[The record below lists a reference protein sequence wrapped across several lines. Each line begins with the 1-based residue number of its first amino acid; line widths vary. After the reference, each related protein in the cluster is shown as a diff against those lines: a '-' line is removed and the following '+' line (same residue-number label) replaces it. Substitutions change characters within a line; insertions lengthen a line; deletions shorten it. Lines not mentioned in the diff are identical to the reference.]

1 MTKTSELR
9 LTGLLAF
16 VAAIAAPAAFAQDT
30 TTTTDQAQAA
40 QSQPATPATPAIPAT
55 PAEPAN
61 KTWADLDVNKD
72 GNLDKTEAAPIPTL
86 QAVFDKADTDA
97 NGLLTGEEYKTYLA
111 MNGDG
116 KARPKK

>member
-30 TTTTDQAQAA
+30 TATTDQAQAA
-40 QSQPATPATPAIPAT
+40 QSQPATPATPAT
-55 PAEPAN
+55 PAEPGK

-97 NGLLTGEEYKTYLA
+97 NGSLTGEEYKTYLA